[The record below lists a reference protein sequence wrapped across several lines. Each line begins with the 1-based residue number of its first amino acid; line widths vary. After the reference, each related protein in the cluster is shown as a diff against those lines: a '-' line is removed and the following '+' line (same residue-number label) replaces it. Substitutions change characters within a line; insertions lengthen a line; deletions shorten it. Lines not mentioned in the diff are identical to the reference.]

1 MTLIPGND
9 SEAILSWTG
18 GIGTY
23 NVEYKKATDT
33 EWTSF
38 LTNTTLTTTN
48 LTSLQGG
55 ANYEARVQSVCD
67 ESDSGW
73 NTIDFWNPCAP
84 IAITLDAPYT
94 QDFEDGVLPDCWDV
108 YDPDGF
114 TAPYVYNLYG
124 SHSGSYSLWF
134 KDAVSYAVLPEFN
147 LPLNLLQIS
156 FWIHEAPCQLQLG
169 YLTAE
174 NDGTCNT
181 FTAIEDFNPPDGPWV
196 ECNKFLF
203 GLPATVH
210 RLAFKWSE
218 SDMACYIDDV
228 VVSINPNAIT
238 TQTIALSAGWNWFS
252 TYIEADDLLE
262 QLEEALGENGI
273 SIESKDDGLTEYDGE
288 DWFGGLDDV
297 GITNEQMYLIET
309 STACTIQLNG
319 TPANAA
325 FHPITINP
333 GWNWI
338 GFPCTQEMNITDA
351 FAGFDVEEGDQLEG
365 KEGYTE
371 FDGEDWFGEIETLT
385 PGQGYLYFSNSAV
398 PKTLIFQTNRKPRP

>member
-1 MTLIPGND
+1 MIYSSTFNNCPKFIPVYVPCGCV
-9 SEAILSWTG
+9 EAYQSAAYW
-18 GIGTY
+18 
-23 NVEYKKATDT
+23 NA
-33 EWTSF
+33 F
-38 LTNTTLTTTN
+38 TNIQEVCTQTQTVTLT
-48 LTSLQGG
+48 
-55 ANYEARVQSVCD
+55 E
-67 ESDSGW
+67 
-73 NTIDFWNPCAP
+73 
-84 IAITLDAPYT
+84 
-94 QDFEDGVLPDCWDV
+94 
-108 YDPDGF
+108 
-114 TAPYVYNLYG
+114 
-124 SHSGSYSLWF
+124 
-134 KDAVSYAVLPEFN
+134 
-147 LPLNLLQIS
+147 
-156 FWIHEAPCQLQLG
+156 
-169 YLTAE
+169 
-174 NDGTCNT
+174 
-181 FTAIEDFNPPDGPWV
+181 
-196 ECNKFLF
+196 
-203 GLPATVH
+203 
-210 RLAFKWSE
+210 
-218 SDMACYIDDV
+218 
-228 VVSINPNAIT
+228 
-238 TQTIALSAGWNWFS
+238 GWNWFS